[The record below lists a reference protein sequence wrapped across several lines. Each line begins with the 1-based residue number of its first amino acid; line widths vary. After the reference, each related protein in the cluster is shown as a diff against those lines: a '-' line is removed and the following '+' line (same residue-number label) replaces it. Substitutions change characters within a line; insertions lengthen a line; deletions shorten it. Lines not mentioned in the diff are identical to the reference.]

1 MSAAASKSS
10 KAPSKPYRMFEETW
24 IECEKKTKSPTTK
37 KSVKSKKCKASK
49 AASIVEAD
57 SDKTET
63 VEKVVEVEL
72 FDPPEKTVVRQHID
86 HVLIFPLPELI
97 IVPLTLNTTSSLFN
111 RLSTQIHQLLMVTLF
126 WCHLMQQMKMEI
138 VL

>member
-10 KAPSKPYRMFEETW
+10 KAPSKPYHMFEQTW

-37 KSVKSKKCKASK
+37 KSAKSKKCKASK

-63 VEKVVEVEL
+63 VEKVVEPVM
-72 FDPPEKTVVRQHID
+72 FDPPEQKLVRQHID
-86 HVLIFPLPELI
+86 HVFIFSVAKINYVSHIEFEYYPP
-97 IVPLTLNTTSSLFN
+97 SSSESN
-111 RLSTQIHQLLMVTLF
+111 RSSP
-126 WCHLMQQMKMEI
+126 
-138 VL
+138 